1 MQQEL
6 FVEFKNTASQFIYLV
21 VDNVC
26 VKGFMDTEEVEHFLG
41 VYLETGKQYEI
52 YWFVWD
58 RDGLRSIQDW
68 EPVLLVY
75 REDGTPAYCAVRPHF
90 SWDEVPFDDLEL
102 SNDGCVM
109 VLFAGSHHGPVLKTK
124 NEIRYFE
131 QQLRKA
137 VEIKAPHNRISRE
150 KVPKEARNPPLP
162 ILRFSLVDVDKKI
175 EELIQSL

>member
-1 MQQEL
+1 MYI
-6 FVEFKNTASQFIYLV
+6 EFKNIASQFV
-21 VDNVC
+21 CCMVGNVC
-26 VKGFMDTEEVEHFLG
+26 VKGFMDAEEVKHFLG

-75 REDGTPAYCAVRPHF
+75 REDGTAAYCAVRPHF

-102 SNDGCVM
+102 SDGCVI

-124 NEIRYFE
+124 NKIRYFE
-131 QQLRKA
+131 QQLKKS
-137 VEIKAPHNRISRE
+137 VEIKVPHIRILRE
-150 KVPKEARNPPLP
+150 EVPEEARNPPLP
-162 ILRFSLVDVDKKI
+162 ILRFSFVDVDEKI